1 MQMYGIFFRDFPK
14 KPMYCLN
21 LFGLVS
27 FKKHPPASG
36 TELCLALL
44 LCCQQCLGRTPKF
57 TWGKMMEH
65 RREFQRADSVE
76 SISGWCFQMFFIF
89 TPTWGNDPIWLIFF
103 KGLKPPTTSRFDCSI
118 NYCLFICLFTWK
130 YLSINFLHYVS
141 IHSLIYFLLAVSWL
155 HSPFFQV

>member
-1 MQMYGIFFRDFPK
+1 MAYFSGISLK
-14 KPMYCLN
+14 NQCI
-21 LFGLVS
+21 VWI
-27 FKKHPPASG
+27 
-36 TELCLALL
+36 
-44 LCCQQCLGRTPKF
+44 CLGWCHLKNTHLRQELSCVWPCCF
-57 TWGKMMEH
+57 AASSVLEEHQSSPGGKWWNIAGN
-65 RREFQRADSVE
+65 FKGLTLLNQFLGGVFK
-76 SISGWCFQMFFIF
+76 CFFIF
-89 TPTWGNDPIWLIFF
+89 TPTWGNDPIWLILF